1 MFTLSN
7 PDIKS
12 MPFSINLTDS
22 KNSYSYRPSSSHFNI
37 AFGLADGK
45 VLTPDIGSFEA
56 LYTKQSRYSNSE
68 SEKRVKQ
75 EKSLRLENCN
85 SKTWKMNENNNNDYL
100 VYLVDNLTCIN

>member
-12 MPFSINLTDS
+12 MPLTINLTDS

-37 AFGLADGK
+37 AFGLTDGK

-56 LYTKQSRYSNSE
+56 LYIKRSRYFNSE
-68 SEKRVKQ
+68 GENRVKQ

-85 SKTWKMNENNNNDYL
+85 SKTWKMNENNKND
-100 VYLVDNLTCIN
+100 